1 MKKFI
6 SLFAIILTGLSMSST
21 FDDNTTWEQARQLYY
36 KGLEQEKA
44 LNQAIELFQK
54 LSRQSDEP
62 GVAQTYL
69 GSLTALKAQYTP
81 WPTKKLKYANQ
92 GMEIMDAG
100 LAQNPDNL
108 EALFIH
114 GTTSYY
120 LPFFFN
126 RRDDANRSFKRI
138 IELLPQRIDERDS
151 EMANNILNFILEN
164 ADLDDDE
171 RQIAQQL
178 KNKVDVG

>member
-1 MKKFI
+1 MKKF
-6 SLFAIILTGLSMSST
+6 AILLTIVLTGFSMSST
-21 FDDNTTWEQARQLYY
+21 FDENKTWEQARQLYY
-36 KGLEQEKA
+36 KGLKHEEA
-44 LNQAIELFQK
+44 LNQAIELFQQ
-54 LSRQSDEP
+54 LSSHSTEP

-92 GMEIMDAG
+92 GLEIMDAG
-100 LAQNPDNL
+100 LENNPDNL

-126 RRDDANRSFKRI
+126 RRDDAHRSFKRI
-138 IELLPQRIDERDS
+138 IELLPQRIDQQDPELT
-151 EMANNILNFILEN
+151 NNILNFILEN
-164 ADLDDDE
+164 ADLDDNE
-171 RQIAQQL
+171 KQIAQQL

>member
-1 MKKFI
+1 MGKI
-6 SLFAIILTGLSMSST
+6 SILFTIFFAGFSLSAT
-21 FDDNTTWEQARQLYY
+21 FDRDRTWEQARQLYY
-36 KGLEQEKA
+36 KGLEQEEA
-44 LNQAIELFQK
+44 LHRAIEIFRQ
-54 LSRQSDEP
+54 LSDQSDEP

-81 WPTKKLKYANQ
+81 WPQKKLKFANQ
-92 GMEIMDAG
+92 GLEIMDAG
-100 LAQNPDNL
+100 LEQNPDNL

-138 IELLPQRIDERDS
+138 LELLPQRIDEQDPD
-151 EMANNILNFILEN
+151 MAKNILNFILAK
-164 ADLDDDE
+164 ADIDDNQ
-171 RQIAQQL
+171 RKIAQQL
-178 KNKVDVG
+178 KKKLDA